1 MVTLMNHSDGFTYN
15 LHNPYDMDLQFERI
29 QSGSHRHLQDLL
41 GLYLESFPNEERRTT
56 SDLLRMLNV
65 QEMYFTAVMVG
76 EVVVGFVVYW
86 KFSQFRYIEHLAIY
100 PEYRRKGFGAAVL
113 QHLQREGKPLLLEV
127 EIPQDVLST
136 QRVDF
141 TAGPDST
148 HYRSIITNH
157 LTAGRILVPMLLFSD
172 RTDWDAELL
181 KVSRTI
187 SGEGLLQVFQE
198 LMWK

>member
-1 MVTLMNHSDGFTYN
+1 MNHIDGFTYN

-41 GLYLESFPNEERRTT
+41 GLYLESFTNEERRTT

-141 TAGPDST
+141 YSRAGFNALPVYY
-148 HYRSIITNH
+148 HQPPYRKGES
-157 LTAGRILVPMLLFSD
+157 LVPMLLFSD

-181 KVSRTI
+181 KVST
-187 SGEGLLQVFQE
+187 EQFQE
-198 LMWK
+198 RVYYRYSRS

>member
-1 MVTLMNHSDGFTYN
+1 MNHIDGFTYN

-141 TAGPDST
+141 YSRAGFNALPVYY
-148 HYRSIITNH
+148 HQPPYRKGES
-157 LTAGRILVPMLLFSD
+157 LVPMLLFSD

-181 KVSRTI
+181 KVST
-187 SGEGLLQVFQE
+187 EQFQE
-198 LMWK
+198 RVYYRYSRS